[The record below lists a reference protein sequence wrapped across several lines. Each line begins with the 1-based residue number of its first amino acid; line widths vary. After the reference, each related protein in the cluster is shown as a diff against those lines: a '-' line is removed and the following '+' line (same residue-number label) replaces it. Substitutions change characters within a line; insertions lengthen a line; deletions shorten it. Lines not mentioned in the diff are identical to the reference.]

1 MTILILASS
10 CTTGSN
16 KTIQSENKFDTL
28 PLPLDSATFY
38 FRTKAHWQDTTQNA
52 LDTFINQ
59 WYSKMLFKMKEPVL
73 SSYKGDK
80 EIYRFTWL
88 RTFHHPVAVRL
99 EKQNNIIRLFSKVC
113 NGAGGYEPGQLIFDT
128 TLNVTNDQYKSLTQK
143 MDNINFWNLKT
154 EQRDEDGNDGSEW
167 IIEAVKDNKYHM
179 VTRWTPSEG
188 RQGNFRSVGEFL
200 VSLSKISN
208 DETKNFY

>member
-1 MTILILASS
+1 MTG
-10 CTTGSN
+10 TD
-16 KTIQSENKFDTL
+16 KTIQSDNKFDTL
-28 PLPLDSATFY
+28 PLPLDSTTFY
-38 FRTKAHWQDTTQNA
+38 FKTKANWQDNTQNA
-52 LDTFINQ
+52 LDTFVNQ

-99 EKQNNIIRLFSKVC
+99 EKQNNTIRLISKVC
-113 NGAGGYEPGQLIFDT
+113 NGAGGYESGQLIFDT
-128 TLNVTNDQYKSLTQK
+128 TLNVTLDQYKSLTQK
-143 MDNINFWNLKT
+143 VDNINFWNLKT

-167 IIEAVKDNKYHM
+167 IIEAVKDSKYHM

-200 VSLSKISN
+200 VSLSKISS

>member
-1 MTILILASS
+1 LTILILASS